1 MKDSKNWLVVGLLL
15 LNLAVFSHEVP
26 AKTQKEKAEKELK
39 RKAIKKAKIKKS
51 TVWKFEVL
59 NDQIDSLSRSKYFET
74 TYNRKGEI
82 TQTIAYKEKN
92 KQDVKMVYTYDQH
105 HNLLTNIKYDSIGN
119 VVEYVYYIYDKHD
132 VVIEQRKF
140 DTAKKWDTRFT
151 YQTFDETATI
161 VMQKFKPL
169 DTLEYETIYQYEGP
183 IEQGKTIS
191 VSKEFDE
198 NTLISRIESAYNA
211 DNQRILRSDFDSDN
225 DLIDYYQYTYE
236 PQSNR
241 FSKVNRYT
249 SDHKLISSEHYFY
262 VSNGK
267 IDKIITYNTQEKMS
281 SQLQYEYDFYE

>member
-26 AKTQKEKAEKELK
+26 AKTQKERAEKELK

-59 NDQIDSLSRSKYFET
+59 NDKIDSLSRSKYFET
-74 TYNRKGEI
+74 TYNQKGEI
-82 TQTIAYKEKN
+82 TQTIAYKDNN
-92 KQDVKMVYTYDQH
+92 KQDVKMVYTYDSH

-151 YQTFDETATI
+151 YQTIDETSKI

-169 DTLEYETIYQYEGP
+169 DTMEYETIYQYEGS
-183 IEQGKTIS
+183 IELGKTIS
-191 VSKEFDE
+191 VSKEFNE
-198 NTLISRIESAYNA
+198 KTLISRIESKYNA
-211 DNQRILRSDFDSDN
+211 LNQRILRNDFDSEN
-225 DLIDYYQYTYE
+225 DLIDYYQYTYV
-236 PQSNR
+236 PLSNR

-249 SDHKLISSEHYFY
+249 SDHKLVSSEHYY
-262 VSNGK
+262 YLSNGN
-267 IDKIITYNTQEKMS
+267 IDKIITYNAPDKMS
-281 SQLQYEYDFYE
+281 NQLQYEYDYY